1 MRGKLSLLLAVIGVL
16 GILSGAVAFAAS
28 TPPAAPAASPVLT
41 PRAVAPEVMRA
52 ENTPTPTPT
61 PSPTPTPAPYS
72 GAVESLY
79 LASAGLGANS
89 PVEVRDTTYEG
100 GHEVFQDPTT
110 PGNIAWYS
118 RFGHPGYAANN
129 SVFAAHINYFGYGNG
144 PFAHLL
150 NAQPEDALY
159 VTMADGESYAY
170 TVISVSTIPLS
181 DLDNGGMDAVVY
193 PPLDSHTERITL
205 ISCGGD
211 FVPFAN
217 GSGAGEYTSRVVL
230 VAERYVP

>member
-1 MRGKLSLLLAVIGVL
+1 MRGRFSLLLAAAGLL
-16 GILSGAVAFAAS
+16 GIFAGAIAFAAS
-28 TPPAAPAASPVLT
+28 SSGPVLT
-41 PRAVAPEVMRA
+41 RRSVAPEVVRA
-52 ENTPTPTPT
+52 ANTPTPTPT
-61 PSPTPTPAPYS
+61 PSPTPTPLPYS
-72 GAVESLY
+72 GPVESLY
-79 LASAGLGANS
+79 LASAGLGAS
-89 PVEVRDTTYEG
+89 APVEIRDTTYDG
-100 GHEVFQDPTT
+100 GHETFQDPTS
-110 PGNIAWYS
+110 PGRIAWYA

-150 NAQPEDALY
+150 NAQPQDALY
-159 VTMADGESYAY
+159 AQMADGETYAY

-193 PPLDSHTERITL
+193 PPLDGHTERITL

-230 VAERYVP
+230 IAERYVP